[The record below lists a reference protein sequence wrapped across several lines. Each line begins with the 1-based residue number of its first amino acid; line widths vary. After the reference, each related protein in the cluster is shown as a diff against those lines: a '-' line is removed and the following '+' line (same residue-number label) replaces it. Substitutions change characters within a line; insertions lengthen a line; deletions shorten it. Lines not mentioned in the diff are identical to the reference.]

1 MEFRNIIT
9 FLKVAELKNFS
20 KAAEKLGYS
29 QSAVTVQIHQLEK
42 ELGTRLFER
51 LGKSIDLTDSG
62 KEFVFYAN
70 EILRTASQAAESV
83 KRTDSGAARDD
94 LMGVLRIGSAESVLT
109 ALLPEILIEFHQRF
123 PKVEIIVQTADRIDT
138 FIEQIKSN
146 RLDLL
151 VTLERKAEYPGLVR
165 QLLRQEEIIFI
176 VPSGWEKKSG
186 GKALW
191 RKEEAAALPFVL
203 TEKGESYRHELER
216 LLAEFDLSIK
226 AQLEI
231 GNTETIVHMVEA
243 GFGASFLP
251 YFSARKAL
259 ERGSVQRIET
269 DLPPL
274 AMWTQMY
281 YHKNKWISPQMEA
294 FIAVLRE
301 YLGCPGLAGSE
312 EGNSRGLFPEN
323 FEKF

>member
-29 QSAVTVQIHQLEK
+29 QSAVTVQIRQLEK

-51 LGKSIDLTDSG
+51 LGKGVDLTDSG

-70 EILRTASQAAESV
+70 ELLYTAGQAAESV
-83 KRTDSGAARDD
+83 KRKAPGDNGEKMT
-94 LMGVLRIGSAESVLT
+94 GVLRIGSAESVLT
-109 ALLPEILIEFHQRF
+109 SLLPDLLMEFHHRF
-123 PKVEIIVQTADRIDT
+123 PGVEIIVQTADRIDT
-138 FIEQIKSN
+138 FIERIKSN

-151 VTLERKAEYPGLVR
+151 LTLERKAEYPGLVR
-165 QLLRQEEIIFI
+165 ELLRQEEIIFI
-176 VPSGWEKKSG
+176 IPAGWEPKEAPGSLWKKEKVVS
-186 GKALW
+186 
-191 RKEEAAALPFVL
+191 LPFAL

-216 LLAEFDLSIK
+216 LLAEFDLGIE

-251 YFSARKAL
+251 RFSARKAL
-259 ERGSVQRIET
+259 ELGSVRKIET
-269 DLPPL
+269 DLPSL
-274 AMWTQMY
+274 TMWTQMY

-294 FIAVLRE
+294 FIRVVRE
-301 YLGCPGLAGSE
+301 YFAQDMREAGESG
-312 EGNSRGLFPEN
+312 EGKKGEDERI
-323 FEKF
+323 